1 MELGVL
7 WSVKSC
13 ALTVIIFMAH
23 CYLNRD
29 RLLCSYFFGVAFGHQ
44 VAVCM
49 CSLLLLTISVASGHA
64 SRFRESTRNLS
75 SGRQRDSSKEGR
87 EIVSMRRTATR
98 HQHKGNGQTC
108 SVSRKMLSLLIC
120 FAGLNATQTQPVPSF
135 RHDWGLHNAF
145 ISASSSI
152 ITGLQLPPQRS
163 NCRRRI
169 LEYQKQ

>member
-1 MELGVL
+1 MDE
-7 WSVKSC
+7 
-13 ALTVIIFMAH
+13 
-23 CYLNRD
+23 
-29 RLLCSYFFGVAFGHQ
+29 LLCLCAVSKQSYRRFS
-44 VAVCM
+44 
-49 CSLLLLTISVASGHA
+49 SL
-64 SRFRESTRNLS
+64 FWSTMLF
-75 SGRQRDSSKEGR
+75 RQRDSSKEGR

-163 NCRRRI
+163 NCRRI

>member
-1 MELGVL
+1 MNYYVCVL
-7 WSVKSC
+7 FLSKVTEDLVVYFGLQCCSERG
-13 ALTVIIFMAH
+13 TVAKKVE
-23 CYLNRD
+23 
-29 RLLCSYFFGVAFGHQ
+29 RL
-44 VAVCM
+44 
-49 CSLLLLTISVASGHA
+49 
-64 SRFRESTRNLS
+64 
-75 SGRQRDSSKEGR
+75 
-87 EIVSMRRTATR
+87 SMRRTATR

-145 ISASSSI
+145 ISASRSI

>member
-1 MELGVL
+1 ML
-7 WSVKSC
+7 
-13 ALTVIIFMAH
+13 F
-23 CYLNRD
+23 
-29 RLLCSYFFGVAFGHQ
+29 
-44 VAVCM
+44 
-49 CSLLLLTISVASGHA
+49 
-64 SRFRESTRNLS
+64 
-75 SGRQRDSSKEGR
+75 RQRDSSKEGR

-120 FAGLNATQTQPVPSF
+120 FPGLNATQTQPVPSF

-152 ITGLQLPPQRS
+152 ITGLQLPPQSS

-169 LEYQKQ
+169 LELII